1 MSPTGPGAWPPSGE
15 PPAAAPGASAIG
27 SSGIDSSGIEET
39 GIDDSGIDLDLAFGC
54 DGDLAR
60 ALVNQAG
67 ALADPLAGADFW
79 HERLSGWLDALQA
92 ELPEALQSQAYCLG
106 LQLVSDASIA
116 ALNQDWRGK
125 GGPTDVLAFAAQ
137 DDDLEGAFPMPL
149 PTQLQGDGE
158 AGEDDDV
165 EAERTDQGEAGGDP
179 GSGDE
184 DEDEDELDGDA
195 DEEAGEEAGEED
207 SDDDGDQ
214 DWDPAFDALEL
225 GDIVISL
232 DTAARQAPEHGHSLE
247 QELLFLASH
256 GLLHLVGWDHPDDA
270 SLAAMLA
277 RQERLLAAAGPSLA
291 P

>member
-15 PPAAAPGASAIG
+15 PPAAAPGAPAPG
-27 SSGIDSSGIEET
+27 GSGIEET
-39 GIDDSGIDLDLAFGC
+39 GIDDSGTDLDLAFGC
-54 DGDLAR
+54 DGDLAG

-67 ALADPLAGADFW
+67 ALADHLAGADLW

-149 PTQLQGDGE
+149 ATQLQGDGV
-158 AGEDDDV
+158 AGEDDAFED
-165 EAERTDQGEAGGDP
+165 ERTDQGDAGGDP

-184 DEDEDELDGDA
+184 DELDGDADDEADEEA
-195 DEEAGEEAGEED
+195 DEEAGEDD

-277 RQERLLAAAGPSLA
+277 RQEQLLTLSGP
-291 P
+291 